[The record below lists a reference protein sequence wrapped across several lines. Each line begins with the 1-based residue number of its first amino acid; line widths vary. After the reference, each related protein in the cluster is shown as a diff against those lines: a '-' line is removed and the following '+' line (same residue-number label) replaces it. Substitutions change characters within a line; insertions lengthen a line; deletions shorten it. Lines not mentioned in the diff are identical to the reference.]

1 MRFGSTGVPCDHGEE
16 HGCAG
21 YLLTVYKGPKAWI
34 PESCYQP
41 CSCVREGRG
50 ERAGAASQDRGS
62 PGYLEP
68 EAAPEAFPAL
78 LNLSEASLR
87 ELEASVVLVDDFLL
101 KEAPV
106 VAQADARIR
115 ELRVENRHLAEDLR
129 VASEDLRGLAEAQR
143 SRGEAS
149 RGRLAEVQALSARRD
164 LVLRARAPDR
174 LATALQEAADV
185 AEHEAEE
192 LTAAALEEAAPALCE
207 DSLAD
212 FRRAFLAKKAEK
224 HRLLALSARTLA
236 EGL

>member
-1 MRFGSTGVPCDHGEE
+1 MAAPIVRGQCDACGYSRNLWVSELLRFGSTGVPCDHGEE

-106 VAQADARIR
+106 VAQA
-115 ELRVENRHLAEDLR
+115 
-129 VASEDLRGLAEAQR
+129 
-143 SRGEAS
+143 
-149 RGRLAEVQALSARRD
+149 
-164 LVLRARAPDR
+164 
-174 LATALQEAADV
+174 ATSSDQGVCVCACV
-185 AEHEAEE
+185 C
-192 LTAAALEEAAPALCE
+192 T
-207 DSLAD
+207 
-212 FRRAFLAKKAEK
+212 
-224 HRLLALSARTLA
+224 
-236 EGL
+236 